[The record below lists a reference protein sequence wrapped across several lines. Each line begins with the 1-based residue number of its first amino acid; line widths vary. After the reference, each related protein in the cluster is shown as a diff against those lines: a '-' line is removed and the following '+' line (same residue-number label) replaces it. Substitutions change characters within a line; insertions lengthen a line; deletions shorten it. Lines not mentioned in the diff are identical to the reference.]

1 MTTKGPCGKEKEMK
15 KRYRQTGAEVMY
27 GCDERVAELFYQFLS
42 VQLRVFGIASLTFE
56 NINLNN
62 DLLVLVHTALLANQ
76 QINYFHDSVSSA
88 VTADG
93 ERGC

>member
-1 MTTKGPCGKEKEMK
+1 MRQRERNEKE
-15 KRYRQTGAEVMY
+15 RDRHTGAEVMY
-27 GCDERVAELFYQFLS
+27 GCDERAAELFYQFLL
-42 VQLRVFGIASLTFE
+42 VQLRVFGIASLIFE

-62 DLLVLVHTALLANQ
+62 DPLVLVHTALLANQ

>member
-1 MTTKGPCGKEKEMK
+1 MK
-15 KRYRQTGAEVMY
+15 KRDRQTGAEVMY
-27 GCDERVAELFYQFLS
+27 GCDERAAELFYPILS
-42 VQLRVFGIASLTFE
+42 VQLRVFGIASLIFD

-62 DLLVLVHTALLANQ
+62 DFPALVHAALLANP
-76 QINYFHDSVSSA
+76 QINCFHDSVSSA